1 MTIRWAFFAFD
12 WARFTEIKPA
22 LKAACESASFEE
34 LSLPEAEEVLDE
46 FDERSD
52 PAEIANAVVLEVCGQ
67 GEPVYFEAGLP
78 ELIHSL
84 RREVRG
90 EDVAEILGTLISG
103 KPNVEDWFRAGDGLI
118 GILSPEETTSLASAF
133 AYFRKRYEPPDPPTG
148 LRALTRR
155 FVPVETPLDHLT
167 DLMELIDRTVT
178 AERGLAVLCEM

>member
-12 WARFTEIKPA
+12 WARFAEIKPA
-22 LKAACESASFEE
+22 LKSACESANFEE
-34 LSLPEAEEVLDE
+34 LKLPEASAVLDE
-46 FDERSD
+46 FDEESD
-52 PAEIANAVVLEVCGQ
+52 PAEVANAIVLEICGQ

-90 EDVAEILGTLISG
+90 EDVAEILGSLISG
-103 KPNVEDWFRAGDGLI
+103 KPNVEDWFSATDGLS
-118 GILSPEETTSLASAF
+118 GILAPGETTALASAF
-133 AYFRKRYEPPDPPTG
+133 AYFRKRYEPPEPPTG
-148 LRALTRR
+148 FRAITRR

-178 AERGLAVLCEM
+178 AEHGLAVLCET